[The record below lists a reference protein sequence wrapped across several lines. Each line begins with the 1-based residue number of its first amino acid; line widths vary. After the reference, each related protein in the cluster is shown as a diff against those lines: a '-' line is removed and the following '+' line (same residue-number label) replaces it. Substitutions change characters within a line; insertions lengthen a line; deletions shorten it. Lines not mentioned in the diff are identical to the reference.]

1 MICLDTS
8 SLIRFFTNDDSVKAK
23 KVKELLEKE
32 NNIGIPEVV
41 FPELEYVLKG
51 AYQTPRKKILEVF
64 QFLISRSNCK
74 LDSTVSPAVKL
85 FENTNLDIAD
95 CLIVSHS
102 LKGKLAS
109 FDRQMLAI
117 KGVKKYWQ
125 P

>member
-1 MICLDTS
+1 MTCLDTS
-8 SLIRFFTNDDSVKAK
+8 SLIRFFTNDDFAKAK

-32 NNIGIPEVV
+32 KNIRIPEVV

-51 AYQTPRKKILEVF
+51 VYHAPRKKILGVF

-74 LDSTVSPAVKL
+74 LGSTVPPAVKL

-95 CLIVSHS
+95 CLIVSYS

-125 P
+125 S

>member
-8 SLIRFFTNDDSVKAK
+8 SLIRFFTNDDSAKAK

-32 NNIGIPEVV
+32 NNIRIPEVV

-74 LDSTVSPAVKL
+74 LGPTVPPAVKL
-85 FENTNLDIAD
+85 F
-95 CLIVSHS
+95 
-102 LKGKLAS
+102 
-109 FDRQMLAI
+109 
-117 KGVKKYWQ
+117 
-125 P
+125 

>member
-8 SLIRFFTNDDSVKAK
+8 SLIRIFTNDDSVKAK

-32 NNIGIPEVV
+32 NNIRIPEVV
-41 FPELEYVLKG
+41 FSELEYVLKG

-74 LDSTVSPAVKL
+74 LGSTVPPAVKL

>member
-8 SLIRFFTNDDSVKAK
+8 SLIRFFTNDDLAKAK

-32 NNIGIPEVV
+32 KDVRIPEVV

-51 AYQTPRKKILEVF
+51 VYQTPRKKILAVF

-74 LDSTVSPAVKL
+74 LGSAVSPAVKL

-102 LKGKLAS
+102 IKGKLAS
-109 FDRQMLAI
+109 FDNQMLAT
-117 KGVKKYWQ
+117 KDVKKYW
-125 P
+125 

>member
-8 SLIRFFTNDDSVKAK
+8 SLIRFFTNDDLAKAK

-32 NNIGIPEVV
+32 KDIRIPEVV

-51 AYQTPRKKILEVF
+51 VYQTPRKRILGVF
-64 QFLISRSNCK
+64 QFLISRSNCR
-74 LDSTVSPAVKL
+74 LSPSIPPAIKL

-102 LKGKLAS
+102 IKGKLAS
-109 FDRQMLAI
+109 FDNQMLAV
-117 KGVKKYWQ
+117 KDVKKYW
-125 P
+125 